1 MGRTKPE
8 FNSGWRAEGRGML
21 FSVLTSNTGRERQL
35 KAEEEKV
42 RKRKPFPSVVAK
54 LLGML
59 SLQQGLP
66 V

>member
-1 MGRTKPE
+1 MV
-8 FNSGWRAEGRGML
+8 

-35 KAEEEKV
+35 KVEEEKV
-42 RKRKPFPSVVAK
+42 RKPKPCPSVGAK